1 MAARRVALL
10 FAILLL
16 HQTVSSLAGKSY
28 YEILQVPKGASE
40 EQIKRAYRKLA
51 LKYHPDKNPN
61 NEEAGRRFAEI
72 NDAYEVL
79 TDRKKRKAD
88 DWHGEEDLAKYMG
101 RAMKV
106 DVEYVF
112 SNGGSPKQEEEQ
124 ILKGDDVTV
133 ELEASLEDLYMGGS
147 LKIWREKNVIKPAP
161 GVRRCRC
168 RNVVRK
174 REVAPGVILNLS
186 HQECDTCPNVK
197 YVREGAFIN
206 VDIEKGMQD
215 GQEILFYED
224 GEPKI
229 DGVPGDLKVATFLF
243 STYYVKERSAWHQ
256 LFLTNSI
263 DEQIKIRTARH
274 ERYRRDG
281 NDLHTTVEISLAE
294 ALGGFEKKVT
304 HLDNHEVEIGTKE
317 ITRPEEVRKFQGE
330 GMPLYRSN
338 EKGDL
343 YVVFEVVFPE
353 DLADDQKTELNSIF
367 TGTPSISALGLVA
380 KSKGRQRS
388 MAGVMFLLALLLR
401 FIGSQR

>member
-229 DGVPGDLKVATFLF
+229 DGVPGDLK
-243 STYYVKERSAWHQ
+243 
-256 LFLTNSI
+256 
-263 DEQIKIRTARH
+263 IKIRTARH

>member
-1 MAARRVALL
+1 
-10 FAILLL
+10 
-16 HQTVSSLAGKSY
+16 KSY

-229 DGVPGDLKVATFLF
+229 DGVPGDLK
-243 STYYVKERSAWHQ
+243 
-256 LFLTNSI
+256 
-263 DEQIKIRTARH
+263 IKIRTARH

-304 HLDNHEVEIGTKE
+304 HLDNHEVEIGTK
-317 ITRPEEVRKFQGE
+317 
-330 GMPLYRSN
+330 
-338 EKGDL
+338 
-343 YVVFEVVFPE
+343 
-353 DLADDQKTELNSIF
+353 
-367 TGTPSISALGLVA
+367 
-380 KSKGRQRS
+380 
-388 MAGVMFLLALLLR
+388 
-401 FIGSQR
+401 

>member
-147 LKIWREKNVIKPAP
+147 LK
-161 GVRRCRC
+161 
-168 RNVVRK
+168 
-174 REVAPGVILNLS
+174 
-186 HQECDTCPNVK
+186 ECDTCPNVK